1 SSTNALP
8 ADLVAR
14 LDAAARLSFADAAT
28 PGVIVGVRAP
38 QGTWTAAY
46 GTADPATQAPMV
58 VGMHTR
64 IGSLTKT
71 VTGTVIMQLAQQGK
85 LSLDDAI
92 DKYIPGVPNGSRIT
106 LQMLANMTSGV
117 ASYTRSAKFT
127 DILFNHP
134 ETIFTP
140 DELLAFGLAD
150 SPA

>member
-1 SSTNALP
+1 
-8 ADLVAR
+8 
-14 LDAAARLSFADAAT
+14 
-28 PGVIVGVRAP
+28 
-38 QGTWTAAY
+38 
-46 GTADPATQAPMV
+46 
-58 VGMHTR
+58 
-64 IGSLTKT
+64 
-71 VTGTVIMQLAQQGK
+71 VIMQLAQQGK

-150 SPA
+150 SPAFEPGAQFDYSNTNTVLLGKVIEKITQRPIAEVLQKQVFAPLGLKNTSWPGTSTALPEPYPQG